1 MASPYILRTSQE
13 MEPPETL
20 ACDLRPYQKQALYW
34 MSELE
39 KGSNGEETE
48 KTLHPCW
55 AAYRVCDGYVL
66 HHLLLTN

>member
-1 MASPYILRTSQE
+1 

-39 KGSNGEETE
+39 RGANAEETE

-55 AAYRVCDGYVL
+55 EAYRVCDEYVL
-66 HHLLLTN
+66 YCLSLISDYKFQN